1 MFLFKKK
8 KKNLIWKRLRLK
20 NNRMIKPDYVFEVG
34 LLVIIICWGQ
44 RLNVF
49 QICQDFPDDCL
60 GFILRRAPKYPMLVN
75 AQSPAFQT
83 QLPRHSDWQ
92 VKAFLESRK
101 GESVAKAEIKSGS
114 AWKQWPEVNLSASL
128 FLSKDFHSSLKVSS
142 LHFAIIVVEI
152 FTFIA
157 TASDF

>member
-1 MFLFKKK
+1 MSS
-8 KKNLIWKRLRLK
+8 
-20 NNRMIKPDYVFEVG
+20 YVFFFNAFDFWSWIAG
-34 LLVIIICWGQ
+34 YYYLLRSKIKCISNLSRFSRW
-44 RLNVF
+44 L
-49 QICQDFPDDCL
+49 L
-60 GFILRRAPKYPMLVN
+60 GFYFEAGSKFPKYPMLVD